1 MRGSKRVRVRERKTL
16 EDAKML
22 ALKWG
27 LAWGVGGWCYELRNA
42 GGLQKLEQAIKWI
55 PPESSE
61 KGCRPA
67 ASI

>member
-27 LAWGVGGWCYELRNA
+27 LARGG
-42 GGLQKLEQAIKWI
+42 GGAM
-55 PPESSE
+55 S
-61 KGCRPA
+61 
-67 ASI
+67 